1 MQTLRDFW
9 LLARP
14 FWSSTER
21 RPALLLLFGT
31 ILMNLCLVGVN
42 LLYNFWNLH
51 FYNALQALDYDA
63 FLIGGG
69 QFILLQLGLAT
80 FTVAAFHFQQKLTL
94 RWRRW
99 STENTLQLWLQ
110 RHRYLKLQ
118 LTAPETD
125 NPDQRI
131 ADDINLF
138 ISMSL
143 KLSLGLMTALV
154 SLFSFLHILWQA
166 SSLVQISIVGEELV
180 IPGLLVWAAL
190 LYSILGT
197 GGAFWLGRTLPR
209 LNFIQQ
215 RREADFRFSLMRLR
229 ENAEAVAQY
238 RGESEEH
245 ARFSRRLGAT
255 LENFWALVKQQ
266 KIVLG
271 YSTFYMRS
279 AMIIPMFIMAP
290 QFFAGAFP
298 LGRLTQL
305 SAAFGEVHEA
315 MAYLVRVFPEIA
327 EWKSVIDRLMGF
339 QQRLGSVTSDP
350 GVQLQHRPDSFE
362 VQNLSLWLPDG
373 KPLLS
378 GLDLRLQPG
387 ESLLIR
393 APSGYGKSTLI
404 RALTGIWSHASGLA
418 QYDLGNILTL
428 AQKPYLPLGSLR
440 DILWYPASP
449 HPEEDPT
456 LQHVMHQ
463 CGLGHLAER
472 LDAELDWSQ
481 TLSIG
486 EQQRCAFARALLLRP
501 NVLFL
506 DESSS
511 ALDEATEARC
521 YELLKQEL
529 PHTIIIS
536 VGHRASLERFHGQV
550 LDLAPC
556 ARASASMQDNKRSF
570 TPSPIAKEADEQFG
584 IEEAGS
590 PRF

>member
-14 FWSSTER
+14 FWSSAEKH
-21 RPALLLLFGT
+21 PAFLLLFGT

-63 FLIGGG
+63 FLIGGV
-69 QFILLQLGLAT
+69 QFLFLQLGLAT

-99 STENTLQLWLQ
+99 ATENTLQLWLQ

-118 LTAPETD
+118 LGVPETD

-131 ADDINLF
+131 ADDINLL
-138 ISMSL
+138 ISLSL

-166 SSLVQISIVGEELV
+166 SSLVKIPFAGEELV

-215 RREADFRFSLMRLR
+215 RREADFRFAMMRLR

-245 ARFSRRLGAT
+245 ARFSQRLGAA

-315 MAYLVRVFPEIA
+315 MAYLVKVFPEVA
-327 EWKSVIDRLMGF
+327 EWKAVVDRLIGF
-339 QQRLGSVTSDP
+339 QRRLDQVSDGG
-350 GVQLQHRPDSFE
+350 GVCLEHNAEGFE
-362 VQNLSLWLPDG
+362 ATGLSLWLPDG
-373 KPLLS
+373 QTLLT
-378 GLDLRLQPG
+378 DVELRLQPG

-393 APSGYGKSTLI
+393 APSGFGKSTLI
-404 RALTGIWSHASGLA
+404 RALTGIWNHASGVA
-418 QYDLGNILTL
+418 RYDLGSTLTL
-428 AQKPYLPLGSLR
+428 AQKPYLPLGTLR
-440 DILWYPASP
+440 GMLWYPSAT
-449 HPEEDPT
+449 HPQDDPR
-456 LQHVMHQ
+456 LLEAMHQ
-463 CGLGHLAER
+463 CGLDHLSAR
-472 LDAELDWSQ
+472 LDSELDWSQ

-486 EQQRCAFARALLLRP
+486 EQQRCAFVRALLLRP
-501 NVLFL
+501 QVLFL

-511 ALDEATEARC
+511 ALDEESERRC
-521 YELLKQEL
+521 YTQLRHAL
-529 PHTIIIS
+529 PDAIIIS
-536 VGHRASLERFHGQV
+536 VGHRASLEALHTRT
-550 LDLAPC
+550 LDLLPA
-556 ARASASMQDNKRSF
+556 QRSDQELEY
-570 TPSPIAKEADEQFG
+570 A
-584 IEEAGS
+584 
-590 PRF
+590 

>member
-9 LLARP
+9 SLARP
-14 FWSSTER
+14 FWSSSER

-42 LLYNFWNLH
+42 ILYNLWNLH

-63 FLIGGG
+63 FLMGGG
-69 QFILLQLGLAT
+69 YFILLQAGLAT

-110 RHRYLKLQ
+110 RQRYLKLQ
-118 LTAPETD
+118 LTSPETD

-138 ISMSL
+138 IGMSL

-166 SSLVQISIVGEELV
+166 SSLVRIPIAGEELV

-209 LNFIQQ
+209 LNFLQQ

-245 ARFSRRLGAT
+245 ARFSQRLGAA

-266 KIVLG
+266 KVVLG

-279 AMIIPMFIMAP
+279 AMIIPMFVMAP

-315 MAYLVRVFPEIA
+315 MAYLVKVFPEIA
-327 EWKSVIDRLMGF
+327 EWKSIIDRLTGF
-339 QQRLGSVTSDP
+339 QQRLASVGDET
-350 GVQLQHRPDSFE
+350 GVRLEHDADGFE
-362 VQNLSLWLPDG
+362 VQDLSLWLPDG

-378 GLDLRLQPG
+378 GLNLYLQPG
-387 ESLLIR
+387 ESLLIQ

-404 RALTGIWSHASGLA
+404 RALTGIWSHASGKA
-418 QYDLGNILTL
+418 RYDLGNVLTL

-440 DILWYPASP
+440 DMLWYPATP
-449 HPEEDPT
+449 RPEDDPA
-456 LQHVMHQ
+456 LQRIMRQ
-463 CGLGHLAER
+463 FGLGHLIEQ

-486 EQQRCAFARALLLRP
+486 EQQRCAFARALLMRP
-501 NVLFL
+501 KVLLL
-506 DESSS
+506 DETSS
-511 ALDEATEARC
+511 ALDEATERTC
-521 YELLKQEL
+521 YTQLKQSL
-529 PHTIIIS
+529 PHSIIIS
-536 VGHRASLERFHGQV
+536 VGHRASLELLHTRTLNLQHCRLPEPK
-550 LDLAPC
+550 LDY
-556 ARASASMQDNKRSF
+556 S
-570 TPSPIAKEADEQFG
+570 
-584 IEEAGS
+584 
-590 PRF
+590 

>member
-1 MQTLRDFW
+1 MQTFRDFW

-14 FWSSTER
+14 FWSSAEK
-21 RPALLLLFGT
+21 RPAFLLLFGT

-63 FLIGGG
+63 FLIGGV
-69 QFILLQLGLAT
+69 QFLFLQLGLAT

-99 STENTLQLWLQ
+99 ATENTLQLWLQ

-118 LTAPETD
+118 LGVPETD

-131 ADDINLF
+131 ADDINLL
-138 ISMSL
+138 ISLSL

-166 SSLVQISIVGEELV
+166 SSLVTIPFAGEELV

-190 LYSILGT
+190 LYSVLGT

-215 RREADFRFSLMRLR
+215 RREADFRF
-229 ENAEAVAQY
+229 A
-238 RGESEEH
+238 GESEEH
-245 ARFSRRLGAT
+245 ARFSQRLGAA

-315 MAYLVRVFPEIA
+315 MAYLVKVFPEVA
-327 EWKSVIDRLMGF
+327 EWKAVVDRLIGF
-339 QQRLGSVTSDP
+339 QRRLDQVSDGG
-350 GVQLQHRPDSFE
+350 GVCLEHSAEGFE
-362 VQNLSLWLPDG
+362 AAGLSLWLPDG
-373 KPLLS
+373 QTLLT
-378 GLDLRLQPG
+378 DVELRLQPG

-393 APSGYGKSTLI
+393 APSGFGTSTLI
-404 RALTGIWSHASGLA
+404 RALTGIWNHASGVA
-418 QYDLGNILTL
+418 RYDLGNTL
-428 AQKPYLPLGSLR
+428 PWR
-440 DILWYPASP
+440 RN
-449 HPEEDPT
+449 PT
-456 LQHVMHQ
+456 
-463 CGLGHLAER
+463 CR
-472 LDAELDWSQ
+472 S
-481 TLSIG
+481 
-486 EQQRCAFARALLLRP
+486 
-501 NVLFL
+501 
-506 DESSS
+506 
-511 ALDEATEARC
+511 
-521 YELLKQEL
+521 
-529 PHTIIIS
+529 
-536 VGHRASLERFHGQV
+536 
-550 LDLAPC
+550 APC
-556 ARASASMQDNKRSF
+556 ATCSGIPQRRIRRTIPVCWRRCTSAAS
-570 TPSPIAKEADEQFG
+570 TT
-584 IEEAGS
+584 
-590 PRF
+590 

>member
-9 LLARP
+9 SLARP
-14 FWSSTER
+14 FWASSER

-42 LLYNFWNLH
+42 ILYNLWNLH

-63 FLIGGG
+63 FLTGGG
-69 QFILLQLGLAT
+69 YFILLQMGLAS

-110 RHRYLKLQ
+110 RQRYLKLQ
-118 LTAPETD
+118 LNSPETD

-138 ISMSL
+138 IGMSL

-166 SSLVQISIVGEELV
+166 SSLVRIPIAGEELV

-245 ARFSRRLGAT
+245 ARFSQRLGAA
-255 LENFWALVKQQ
+255 LDNFWTLVRQQ

-279 AMIIPMFIMAP
+279 AMIIPMFVMAP

-327 EWKSVIDRLMGF
+327 EWKSVVDRLMGF
-339 QQRLGSVTSDP
+339 QRRLDSVGGETGVRLEHAP
-350 GVQLQHRPDSFE
+350 GGFE
-362 VQNLSLWLPDG
+362 VQDLSLWLPDG
-373 KPLLS
+373 KPLLG
-378 GLDLRLQPG
+378 GLDLRLRPG

-418 QYDLGNILTL
+418 RYDRNSFLTL

-440 DILWYPASP
+440 GMLWYPAP
-449 HPEEDPT
+449 PRPEDDAT
-456 LQHVMHQ
+456 LLQAMQQ
-463 CGLGHLAER
+463 CGLDHLSER
-472 LDAELDWSQ
+472 LDSELDWSQ

-486 EQQRCAFARALLLRP
+486 EQQRCAFVRALLLRP
-501 NVLFL
+501 RVLFL
-506 DESSS
+506 DETSS
-511 ALDEATEARC
+511 ALDEVAERNC
-521 YELLKQEL
+521 YEQLKHSL
-529 PHTIIIS
+529 PESIVIS
-536 VGHRASLERFHGQV
+536 VGHRASLESLHTRLLNLQHCQSTEPEPE
-550 LDLAPC
+550 LDYSCPL
-556 ARASASMQDNKRSF
+556 R
-570 TPSPIAKEADEQFG
+570 
-584 IEEAGS
+584 
-590 PRF
+590 

>member
-14 FWSSTER
+14 FWSSAER
-21 RPALLLLFGT
+21 RPAFLLLFGT

-63 FLIGGG
+63 FLIGGV
-69 QFILLQLGLAT
+69 QFLFLQLGLAT

-99 STENTLQLWLQ
+99 ATENTLQLWLQ

-118 LTAPETD
+118 LTVPETD

-131 ADDINLF
+131 ADDINLL
-138 ISMSL
+138 ITLSL
-143 KLSLGLMTALV
+143 KLSLGLLTALL

-166 SSLVQISIVGEELV
+166 SSLVRIPFAGEELV

-197 GGAFWLGRTLPR
+197 GGAFWLGRALPR

-215 RREADFRFSLMRLR
+215 RREADFRFAMMRLR

-245 ARFSRRLGAT
+245 ARFSQRLGAA
-255 LENFWALVKQQ
+255 LENFWSLVKQQ

-315 MAYLVRVFPEIA
+315 MAYLVKVFPEVA
-327 EWKSVIDRLMGF
+327 EWKAVVDRLIGF
-339 QQRLGSVTSDP
+339 QRRLGSVGDENGVCLEHNSD
-350 GVQLQHRPDSFE
+350 GFE
-362 VQNLSLWLPDG
+362 VKDLSLWLPEGRMLLDG
-373 KPLLS
+373 F
-378 GLDLRLQPG
+378 DLHLQPG

-393 APSGYGKSTLI
+393 APSGFGKSTMI
-404 RALTGIWSHASGLA
+404 RALTGVWSHAAGVA
-418 QYDLGNILTL
+418 RYDLGNTLTL
-428 AQKPYLPLGSLR
+428 AQKPYLPLGTLR
-440 DILWYPASP
+440 DMLWYPSAP
-449 HPEEDPT
+449 HPEADPR
-456 LQHVMHQ
+456 LLEAMQQ
-463 CGLGHLAER
+463 CGLGHLSER
-472 LDAELDWSQ
+472 LDSELDWSQ

-486 EQQRCAFARALLLRP
+486 EQQRCAFVRALLLQPRI
-501 NVLFL
+501 LFL

-511 ALDEATEARC
+511 ALDEASEMSC
-521 YELLKQEL
+521 YRQLRRAL
-529 PHTIIIS
+529 PDAIIIS
-536 VGHRASLERFHGQV
+536 VGHRASLEALHTRTLV
-550 LDLAPC
+550 LLPA
-556 ARASASMQDNKRSF
+556 QRS
-570 TPSPIAKEADEQFG
+570 EQAL
-584 IEEAGS
+584 EHA
-590 PRF
+590 

>member
-14 FWSSTER
+14 FWSSAER
-21 RPALLLLFGT
+21 RPAFLLLFGT

-63 FLIGGG
+63 FLIGGV
-69 QFILLQLGLAT
+69 QFLFLQLGLAT

-99 STENTLQLWLQ
+99 ATENTLQLWLQ

-118 LTAPETD
+118 LTVPETD

-131 ADDINLF
+131 ADDINLL
-138 ISMSL
+138 ITLSL
-143 KLSLGLMTALV
+143 KLSLGLMTALL

-166 SSLVQISIVGEELV
+166 SSMVKIPFAGEELV

-197 GGAFWLGRTLPR
+197 GGAFWLGRALPR

-215 RREADFRFSLMRLR
+215 RREADFRFAMMRLR

-245 ARFSRRLGAT
+245 ARFSQRLGAA
-255 LENFWALVKQQ
+255 LENFWSLVKQQ

-315 MAYLVRVFPEIA
+315 MAYLVKVFPELA
-327 EWKSVIDRLMGF
+327 EWKAVVDRLIGF
-339 QQRLGSVTSDP
+339 QRRLGSVGNEN
-350 GVQLQHRPDSFE
+350 GVRLEHQTEGFD
-362 VQNLSLWLPDG
+362 VQDLALWLPNG
-373 KPLLS
+373 RRLLE
-378 GLDLRLQPG
+378 GFDLRLQPG
-387 ESLLIR
+387 ERLLIR
-393 APSGYGKSTLI
+393 APSGFGKSTMI
-404 RALTGIWSHASGLA
+404 RALTGVWSHASGSA
-418 QYDLGNILTL
+418 RYDLGNTLTL
-428 AQKPYLPLGSLR
+428 AQKPYLPLGTLR
-440 DILWYPASP
+440 DMLWYPSAP
-449 HPEEDPT
+449 HPEEDPR
-456 LQHVMHQ
+456 LLKAMHQ
-463 CGLGHLAER
+463 CGLGHLSEK

-481 TLSIG
+481 TLSLG
-486 EQQRCAFARALLLRP
+486 EQQRCAFVRALLLRP
-501 NVLFL
+501 QVLFL

-511 ALDEATEARC
+511 ALDEESERNC
-521 YELLKQEL
+521 YMQLRHAL
-529 PHTIIIS
+529 PNTIVIS
-536 VGHRASLERFHGQV
+536 VGHRASLEALHGKT
-550 LDLAPC
+550 LDLLHRQQA
-556 ARASASMQDNKRSF
+556 
-570 TPSPIAKEADEQFG
+570 E
-584 IEEAGS
+584 
-590 PRF
+590 PRLEYS

>member
-9 LLARP
+9 LLAWP
-14 FWSSTER
+14 FWSSAER
-21 RPALLLLFGT
+21 RPAFLLLFGT

-63 FLIGGG
+63 FLIGGV
-69 QFILLQLGLAT
+69 QFLFLQLGLAT

-99 STENTLQLWLQ
+99 ATENTLQLWLQ

-118 LTAPETD
+118 LTVPETD

-131 ADDINLF
+131 ADDINLL
-138 ISMSL
+138 ITLSL
-143 KLSLGLMTALV
+143 KLSLGLLTALL

-166 SSLVQISIVGEELV
+166 SSLVRIPFAGEELV

-197 GGAFWLGRTLPR
+197 GGAFWLGRALPR

-215 RREADFRFSLMRLR
+215 RREADFRFAMMRLR

-245 ARFSRRLGAT
+245 ARFSQRLGAA
-255 LENFWALVKQQ
+255 LENFWSLVKQQ

-315 MAYLVRVFPEIA
+315 MAYLVKVFPEVA
-327 EWKSVIDRLMGF
+327 EWKAVVDRLIGF
-339 QQRLGSVTSDP
+339 QRRLGSVGDENGVCLEHNSD
-350 GVQLQHRPDSFE
+350 GFE
-362 VQNLSLWLPDG
+362 VKDLSLWLPEGRMLLDG
-373 KPLLS
+373 F
-378 GLDLRLQPG
+378 DLHLQPG

-393 APSGYGKSTLI
+393 APSGFGKSTMI
-404 RALTGIWSHASGLA
+404 RALTGVWSHAAGVA
-418 QYDLGNILTL
+418 RYDLGNTLTL
-428 AQKPYLPLGSLR
+428 AQKPYLPLGTLR
-440 DILWYPASP
+440 DMLWYPSAP
-449 HPEEDPT
+449 HPEADPR
-456 LQHVMHQ
+456 LLEAMQQ
-463 CGLGHLAER
+463 CGLGHLSER
-472 LDAELDWSQ
+472 LDSELDWSQ

-486 EQQRCAFARALLLRP
+486 EQQRCAFVRALLLQPRI
-501 NVLFL
+501 LFL

-511 ALDEATEARC
+511 ALDEASEMSC
-521 YELLKQEL
+521 YRQLRRAL
-529 PHTIIIS
+529 PDAIVIS
-536 VGHRASLERFHGQV
+536 VGHRASLEALHTRTLV
-550 LDLAPC
+550 LLPAQC
-556 ARASASMQDNKRSF
+556 S
-570 TPSPIAKEADEQFG
+570 EQAL
-584 IEEAGS
+584 EYA
-590 PRF
+590 

>member
-14 FWSSTER
+14 FWSSAER
-21 RPALLLLFGT
+21 RPAFLLLFGT

-63 FLIGGG
+63 FLIGGV
-69 QFILLQLGLAT
+69 QFLFLQMGLAT

-99 STENTLQLWLQ
+99 ATENTLQLWLQ
-110 RHRYLKLQ
+110 RQRYLKLQ

-138 ISMSL
+138 ITMSL
-143 KLSLGLMTALV
+143 KLSLGLMTALL

-166 SSLVQISIVGEELV
+166 SSLVKIPVAGEELV

-215 RREADFRFSLMRLR
+215 RREADFRFAMMRLR

-245 ARFSRRLGAT
+245 ARFSQRLGAA
-255 LENFWALVKQQ
+255 LENFWSLVKQQ

-315 MAYLVRVFPEIA
+315 MAYLVKVFPEVA
-327 EWKSVIDRLMGF
+327 EWKSVVDRLTGF
-339 QQRLGSVTSDP
+339 QQRLGSVGSEN
-350 GVQLQHRPDSFE
+350 GVRLEHQTEGFD
-362 VQNLSLWLPDG
+362 VQDLSLWLPNG
-373 KPLLS
+373 RRLLE
-378 GLDLRLQPG
+378 GFDLHLQPG
-387 ESLLIR
+387 ERLLIR
-393 APSGYGKSTLI
+393 APSGFGKSTLI
-404 RALTGIWSHASGLA
+404 RALIGIWNHASGA
-418 QYDLGNILTL
+418 ARYDLGSTLTL
-428 AQKPYLPLGSLR
+428 AQKTYLPLGTLR
-440 DILWYPASP
+440 DMLWYPSAP
-449 HPEEDPT
+449 HPEEDPR
-456 LQHVMHQ
+456 LLAAMHQ
-463 CGLGHLAER
+463 CGIGHLSEQ
-472 LDAELDWSQ
+472 LDAEHDWSQ

-486 EQQRCAFARALLLRP
+486 EQQRCAFVRALLLQP
-501 NVLFL
+501 KVLFL

-511 ALDEATEARC
+511 ALDEDSERHC
-521 YELLKQEL
+521 YTQLHHTL
-529 PHTIIIS
+529 PDAIVIS
-536 VGHRASLERFHGQV
+536 VGHRASLDSLHTKT
-550 LDLAPC
+550 LDLL
-556 ARASASMQDNKRSF
+556 RNRQRVSEVKYS
-570 TPSPIAKEADEQFG
+570 
-584 IEEAGS
+584 
-590 PRF
+590 

>member
-9 LLARP
+9 SLARP
-14 FWSSTER
+14 FWSSAER

-42 LLYNFWNLH
+42 ILYNLWNLH

-63 FLIGGG
+63 FLMGGG
-69 QFILLQLGLAT
+69 YFILLQAGLAS

-110 RHRYLKLQ
+110 RQRYLKLQ

-166 SSLVQISIVGEELV
+166 SSLVRVPFAGEELV

-209 LNFIQQ
+209 LNFLQQ

-245 ARFSRRLGAT
+245 ARFSQRLGAT

-266 KIVLG
+266 KVVLG

-279 AMIIPMFIMAP
+279 AMIIPMFVMAP

-315 MAYLVRVFPEIA
+315 MAYLVKVFPEIA
-327 EWKSVIDRLMGF
+327 EWKSIVDRLTGF
-339 QQRLGSVTSDP
+339 QQRLASVGDEA
-350 GVQLQHRPDSFE
+350 GVRLEHQADGFE
-362 VQNLSLWLPDG
+362 VQDLALWLPNG
-373 KPLLS
+373 KPLFA
-378 GLDLRLQPG
+378 GLDLNLRSG
-387 ESLLIR
+387 DSLLIR
-393 APSGYGKSTLI
+393 APSGFGKSTLI
-404 RALTGIWSHASGLA
+404 RALTGIWSHACGLA
-418 QYDLGNILTL
+418 RYDLGNVLTL

-440 DILWYPASP
+440 GMLWYPAP
-449 HPEEDPT
+449 ARPEDDARL
-456 LQHVMHQ
+456 LQVMRQ
-463 CGLGHLAER
+463 CGLDHLSEQ
-472 LDAELDWSQ
+472 LNAELDWAQ

-506 DESSS
+506 DETSS
-511 ALDEATEARC
+511 ALDEATERNC
-521 YELLKQEL
+521 YAQLKQSL
-529 PHTIIIS
+529 PNSIIIS
-536 VGHRASLERFHGQV
+536 VGHRASLEQLHSRTLNLQHCQ
-550 LDLAPC
+550 LA
-556 ARASASMQDNKRSF
+556 
-570 TPSPIAKEADEQFG
+570 E
-584 IEEAGS
+584 
-590 PRF
+590 PRLEYS

>member
-9 LLARP
+9 SLARP
-14 FWSSTER
+14 FWCSAER

-31 ILMNLCLVGVN
+31 VLMNLCLVGVN
-42 LLYNFWNLH
+42 ILYNLWNLH

-63 FLIGGG
+63 FLMGGG
-69 QFILLQLGLAT
+69 YFILLQAGLAS

-99 STENTLQLWLQ
+99 ATENTLQLWLQ
-110 RHRYLKLQ
+110 RQRYLKLQ
-118 LTAPETD
+118 LTSPETD

-138 ISMSL
+138 IGMSL

-166 SSLVQISIVGEELV
+166 SSLVRVPFAGEELV

-209 LNFIQQ
+209 LNFLQQ

-245 ARFSRRLGAT
+245 ARFNQRLGAT

-279 AMIIPMFIMAP
+279 AMIIPMFVMAP

-327 EWKSVIDRLMGF
+327 EWKSVVDRLMGF
-339 QQRLGSVTSDP
+339 QQRLASVGDEA
-350 GVQLQHRPDSFE
+350 GVRLEHDADGFE
-362 VQNLSLWLPDG
+362 VQDLSLWLPDG
-373 KPLLS
+373 KALLA

-387 ESLLIR
+387 DSLLIR
-393 APSGYGKSTLI
+393 APSGFGKSTLI
-404 RALTGIWSHASGLA
+404 RALTGIWSHACGLA
-418 QYDLGNILTL
+418 RYDLGNVLTL
-428 AQKPYLPLGSLR
+428 AQKPYMPLGSLR
-440 DILWYPASP
+440 GMLWYPAP
-449 HPEEDPT
+449 ARADDDARL
-456 LQHVMHQ
+456 LQVMRQ
-463 CGLGHLAER
+463 CGLDHLSEQ
-472 LDAELDWSQ
+472 LNAELDWAQ

-501 NVLFL
+501 AVLFL
-506 DESSS
+506 DETSS
-511 ALDEATEARC
+511 ALDEATERNC
-521 YELLKQEL
+521 YAQLKQAL
-529 PHTIIIS
+529 PNTIVIS
-536 VGHRASLERFHGQV
+536 VGHRASLEHLHSRTLSLQQCQSPV
-550 LDLAPC
+550 LELEVDY
-556 ARASASMQDNKRSF
+556 
-570 TPSPIAKEADEQFG
+570 
-584 IEEAGS
+584 
-590 PRF
+590 

>member
-14 FWSSTER
+14 FWSSAER
-21 RPALLLLFGT
+21 RPAFLLLFGT

-63 FLIGGG
+63 FLIGGV
-69 QFILLQLGLAT
+69 QFLFLQLGLAT

-99 STENTLQLWLQ
+99 ATENTLQLWLQ

-118 LTAPETD
+118 LTVPETD

-131 ADDINLF
+131 ADDINLL
-138 ISMSL
+138 ITLSL
-143 KLSLGLMTALV
+143 KLSLGLLTALL

-166 SSLVQISIVGEELV
+166 SSLVRIPFAGEELV

-197 GGAFWLGRTLPR
+197 GGAFWLGRALPR

-215 RREADFRFSLMRLR
+215 RREADFRFAMMRLR

-245 ARFSRRLGAT
+245 ARFSQRLGAA
-255 LENFWALVKQQ
+255 LENFWSLVKQQ

-315 MAYLVRVFPEIA
+315 MAYLVKVFPEVA
-327 EWKSVIDRLMGF
+327 EWKAVVDRLIGF
-339 QQRLGSVTSDP
+339 QRRLGSVGDENGVCLEHNSD
-350 GVQLQHRPDSFE
+350 GFE
-362 VQNLSLWLPDG
+362 VKDLSLWLPEGRMLLDG
-373 KPLLS
+373 F
-378 GLDLRLQPG
+378 DLHLQPG

-393 APSGYGKSTLI
+393 APSGFGKSTMI
-404 RALTGIWSHASGLA
+404 RALTGVWSHAAGVA
-418 QYDLGNILTL
+418 RYDLGNTLTL
-428 AQKPYLPLGSLR
+428 AQKPYLPLGTLR
-440 DILWYPASP
+440 DMLWYPSAP
-449 HPEEDPT
+449 HPEADPR
-456 LQHVMHQ
+456 LLEAMQQ
-463 CGLGHLAER
+463 CGLGHLSER
-472 LDAELDWSQ
+472 LDSELDWSQ

-486 EQQRCAFARALLLRP
+486 EQQRCAFVRALLLQPRI
-501 NVLFL
+501 LFL

-511 ALDEATEARC
+511 ALDEASEMSC
-521 YELLKQEL
+521 YRQLRRAL
-529 PHTIIIS
+529 PDAIVIS
-536 VGHRASLERFHGQV
+536 VGHRASLEALHTRTLV
-550 LDLAPC
+550 LLPA
-556 ARASASMQDNKRSF
+556 QRS
-570 TPSPIAKEADEQFG
+570 EQAL
-584 IEEAGS
+584 EHA
-590 PRF
+590 

>member
-14 FWSSTER
+14 FWSSAEK
-21 RPALLLLFGT
+21 RPAFLLLFGT

-63 FLIGGG
+63 FLIGGV
-69 QFILLQLGLAT
+69 QFLFLQLGLAT

-99 STENTLQLWLQ
+99 ATENTLQLWLQ

-118 LTAPETD
+118 LTVPETD

-131 ADDINLF
+131 ADDINLL
-138 ISMSL
+138 ITLSL
-143 KLSLGLMTALV
+143 KLSLGLLTALL

-166 SSLVQISIVGEELV
+166 SSLVRIPFAGEELV

-197 GGAFWLGRTLPR
+197 GGAFWLGRALPR

-215 RREADFRFSLMRLR
+215 RREADFRFAMMRLR

-245 ARFSRRLGAT
+245 ARFSQRLGAA
-255 LENFWALVKQQ
+255 LENFWSLVKQQ

-315 MAYLVRVFPEIA
+315 MAYLVKVFPEVA
-327 EWKSVIDRLMGF
+327 EWKAVVDRLIGF
-339 QQRLGSVTSDP
+339 QRRLESVGDENGVCLEHSSD
-350 GVQLQHRPDSFE
+350 GFE
-362 VQNLSLWLPDG
+362 VKDLTLWLPEGRMLLDG
-373 KPLLS
+373 F
-378 GLDLRLQPG
+378 DLHLQTG

-393 APSGYGKSTLI
+393 APSGFGKSTMI
-404 RALTGIWSHASGLA
+404 RALTGVWSHAAGVA
-418 QYDLGNILTL
+418 RYDLGNTLTL
-428 AQKPYLPLGSLR
+428 AQKPYLPLGTLR
-440 DILWYPASP
+440 DMLWYPSAP
-449 HPEEDPT
+449 HPEADPR
-456 LQHVMHQ
+456 LLEAMQQ
-463 CGLGHLAER
+463 CGLGHLSER
-472 LDAELDWSQ
+472 LDSELDWSQ

-486 EQQRCAFARALLLRP
+486 EQQRCAFVRALLLQPR
-501 NVLFL
+501 VLFL

-511 ALDEATEARC
+511 ALDEASEMSC
-521 YELLKQEL
+521 YRQLRRAL
-529 PHTIIIS
+529 PDAIVIS
-536 VGHRASLERFHGQV
+536 VGHRASLEALHDKT
-550 LDLAPC
+550 LDLYCREANDDEANQHAAQHKPD
-556 ARASASMQDNKRSF
+556 S
-570 TPSPIAKEADEQFG
+570 PSPSLK
-584 IEEAGS
+584 
-590 PRF
+590 PRISVP

>member
-1 MQTLRDFW
+1 MQTFRDFW
-9 LLARP
+9 SLARP
-14 FWSSTER
+14 FWSSSER
-21 RPALLLLFGT
+21 RPALLLLSGT

-63 FLIGGG
+63 FLVGGV
-69 QFILLQLGLAT
+69 QFLFLQMGLAT

-99 STENTLQLWLQ
+99 ATENTLQLWLQ

-138 ISMSL
+138 ITTSL
-143 KLSLGLMTALV
+143 KLSLGLMTALI

-166 SSLVQISIVGEELV
+166 SSLVRIPFAGEELV

-215 RREADFRFSLMRLR
+215 RREADFRFAMMRLR

-238 RGESEEH
+238 RGENEEH
-245 ARFSRRLGAT
+245 VRFSRRLGAA
-255 LENFWALVKQQ
+255 LDNFWSLVKQQ
-266 KIVLG
+266 KVVLG

-315 MAYLVRVFPEIA
+315 MAYLVKVFPEVA
-327 EWKSVIDRLMGF
+327 EWKSIVDRLIGF
-339 QQRLGSVTSDP
+339 QQRLQSVGGES
-350 GVQLQHRPDSFE
+350 GVHLEHTTDGLE
-362 VQNLSLWLPDG
+362 VKDLSLWLPDG
-373 KPLLS
+373 TPLLKNF
-378 GLDLRLQPG
+378 DLRLQPG
-387 ESLLIR
+387 DSVLIR
-393 APSGYGKSTLI
+393 APSGFGKSTLI
-404 RALTGIWSHASGLA
+404 RALTGIWSHASGVA
-418 QYDLGNILTL
+418 RYDLGSTLTL

-440 DILWYPASP
+440 DMLWYPSAP
-449 HPEEDPT
+449 HPEEDPH
-456 LQHVMHQ
+456 LLEVMQQ
-463 CGLGHLAER
+463 CGLSHLSNQ
-472 LDAELDWSQ
+472 LDSELDWSQ

-501 NVLFL
+501 HVLFL

-511 ALDEATEARC
+511 ALDEESERRC
-521 YELLKQEL
+521 YTQLKRDL
-529 PHTIIIS
+529 PESIIIS
-536 VGHRASLERFHGQV
+536 VGHRVSLDNMHGRT
-550 LDLAPC
+550 LDLQHRQQPESRLAY
-556 ARASASMQDNKRSF
+556 S
-570 TPSPIAKEADEQFG
+570 
-584 IEEAGS
+584 
-590 PRF
+590 

>member
-9 LLARP
+9 SLARP
-14 FWSSTER
+14 FWSSSER
-21 RPALLLLFGT
+21 RPALLLLLGT

-42 LLYNFWNLH
+42 ILYNLWNLH

-63 FLIGGG
+63 FLMGGG
-69 QFILLQLGLAT
+69 YFILLQAGLAT

-110 RHRYLKLQ
+110 RQRYLKLQ
-118 LTAPETD
+118 LTSPETD

-138 ISMSL
+138 IGMSL

-166 SSLVQISIVGEELV
+166 SSLVRIPIAGEELV

-209 LNFIQQ
+209 LNFLQQ

-245 ARFSRRLGAT
+245 ARFSQRLGAA
-255 LENFWALVKQQ
+255 LDNFWALVKQQ
-266 KIVLG
+266 KVVLG

-279 AMIIPMFIMAP
+279 AMIIPMFVMAP

-315 MAYLVRVFPEIA
+315 MAYLVKVFPEIA
-327 EWKSVIDRLMGF
+327 EWKSIIDRLTGF
-339 QQRLGSVTSDP
+339 QKRLASVGDET
-350 GVQLQHRPDSFE
+350 GVRLEHNADGFE
-362 VQNLSLWLPDG
+362 VQDLSLWLPDG
-373 KPLLS
+373 KPLL
-378 GLDLRLQPG
+378 GDLNLYLQAG
-387 ESLLIR
+387 ESLLIQ

-404 RALTGIWSHASGLA
+404 RALTGIWSHASGKA
-418 QYDLGNILTL
+418 RYDLGNVLTL

-440 DILWYPASP
+440 DMLWYPAAP
-449 HPEEDPT
+449 RPEDDPA
-456 LQHVMHQ
+456 LQRIMRQ
-463 CGLGHLAER
+463 FGLGHLIEQ

-486 EQQRCAFARALLLRP
+486 EQQRCAFARALLMRP
-501 NVLFL
+501 KVLLL
-506 DESSS
+506 DETSS
-511 ALDEATEARC
+511 ALDEATERNC
-521 YELLKQEL
+521 YTQLKHSL
-529 PHTIIIS
+529 PNSIIIS
-536 VGHRASLERFHGQV
+536 VGHRASLEHLHTRTLNLQHCRLAEPK
-550 LDLAPC
+550 LDY
-556 ARASASMQDNKRSF
+556 S
-570 TPSPIAKEADEQFG
+570 
-584 IEEAGS
+584 
-590 PRF
+590 

>member
-14 FWSSTER
+14 FWSSAER
-21 RPALLLLFGT
+21 RPAFLLLFGT

-63 FLIGGG
+63 FLIGGV
-69 QFILLQLGLAT
+69 QFLFLQMGLAT

-99 STENTLQLWLQ
+99 ATENTLQLWLQ
-110 RHRYLKLQ
+110 RQRYLKLQ

-138 ISMSL
+138 ITMSL
-143 KLSLGLMTALV
+143 KLSLGLMTALL

-166 SSLVQISIVGEELV
+166 SSLVKIPVAGEELV

-190 LYSILGT
+190 FYSILGT

-215 RREADFRFSLMRLR
+215 RREADFRFAMMRLR

-245 ARFSRRLGAT
+245 ARFSQRLGAA
-255 LENFWALVKQQ
+255 LENFWSLVKQQ

-315 MAYLVRVFPEIA
+315 MAYLVKVFPEVA
-327 EWKSVIDRLMGF
+327 EWKSVVDRLTGF
-339 QQRLGSVTSDP
+339 QQRLGSVGSEEN
-350 GVQLQHRPDSFE
+350 GVRLEHQTEGFD
-362 VQNLSLWLPDG
+362 VQDLSLWLPNG
-373 KPLLS
+373 RRLLE
-378 GLDLRLQPG
+378 GFDLHLQPG
-387 ESLLIR
+387 ERLLIR
-393 APSGYGKSTLI
+393 APSGFGKSTLI
-404 RALTGIWSHASGLA
+404 RALTGIWNHASGA
-418 QYDLGNILTL
+418 ARYDLGSTLTL
-428 AQKPYLPLGSLR
+428 AQKPYLPLGTLR
-440 DILWYPASP
+440 DMLWYPSAP
-449 HPEEDPT
+449 HPEEDPR
-456 LQHVMHQ
+456 LLAAMHQ
-463 CGLGHLAER
+463 CGIGHLSEQ

-486 EQQRCAFARALLLRP
+486 EQQRCAFVRALLLQP
-501 NVLFL
+501 KVLFL

-511 ALDEATEARC
+511 ALDEASERSC
-521 YELLKQEL
+521 YQQLRHAL
-529 PHTIIIS
+529 PNAIVIS
-536 VGHRASLERFHGQV
+536 VGHRASLEALHTRTV
-550 LDLAPC
+550 DLLPAQC
-556 ARASASMQDNKRSF
+556 SQQALEYA
-570 TPSPIAKEADEQFG
+570 
-584 IEEAGS
+584 
-590 PRF
+590 

>member
-14 FWSSTER
+14 FWSSAEK

-42 LLYNFWNLH
+42 LLYNFWNLY

-63 FLIGGG
+63 FLIGGI
-69 QFILLQLGLAT
+69 QFLFLQMGLAV

-99 STENTLQLWLQ
+99 ATENTLQLWLQ
-110 RHRYLKLQ
+110 RQRYLKLQ

-138 ISMSL
+138 ITMSL
-143 KLSLGLMTALV
+143 KLSLGLMTALL

-166 SSLVQISIVGEELV
+166 SSLVRIPIAGEELV

-197 GGAFWLGRTLPR
+197 GGAFWLGRALPR

-215 RREADFRFSLMRLR
+215 RREADFRFAMMRLR

-245 ARFSRRLGAT
+245 ARFSQRLGAA
-255 LENFWALVKQQ
+255 LENFWSLVKQQ

-315 MAYLVRVFPEIA
+315 MAYLVKVFPELA
-327 EWKSVIDRLMGF
+327 EWKSVVDRLIGF
-339 QQRLGSVTSDP
+339 QQRLDGIGNENGLDLEYQAE
-350 GVQLQHRPDSFE
+350 GFDVQD
-362 VQNLSLWLPDG
+362 LSLWLPNG
-373 KPLLS
+373 RRLLK
-378 GLDLRLQPG
+378 GFDLHLQPG
-387 ESLLIR
+387 ERLLIQ
-393 APSGYGKSTLI
+393 APSGFGKSTLI
-404 RALTGIWSHASGLA
+404 RALTGIWNHASGVVR
-418 QYDLGNILTL
+418 YDLGSTLTL
-428 AQKPYLPLGSLR
+428 AQKPYLPLGTLR
-440 DILWYPASP
+440 DMLWYPSAP
-449 HPEEDPT
+449 HPEEDPR
-456 LQHVMHQ
+456 LLAAMHQ
-463 CGLGHLAER
+463 CGIGHLSER

-486 EQQRCAFARALLLRP
+486 EQQRCAFVRALLLQP
-501 NVLFL
+501 KVLFL

-511 ALDEATEARC
+511 ALDEASERNC
-521 YELLKQEL
+521 YQQLRHAL
-529 PHTIIIS
+529 PDAIVIS
-536 VGHRASLERFHGQV
+536 VGHRASLAALHGKT
-550 LDLAPC
+550 LDLDHDAKSGDGARQHIANSPTPC
-556 ARASASMQDNKRSF
+556 RQAHSSTS
-570 TPSPIAKEADEQFG
+570 
-584 IEEAGS
+584 
-590 PRF
+590 

>member
-1 MQTLRDFW
+1 MQTFRDFW
-9 LLARP
+9 SLARP
-14 FWSSTER
+14 FWSSSER
-21 RPALLLLFGT
+21 RPALLLLSGT

-63 FLIGGG
+63 FLVGGV
-69 QFILLQLGLAT
+69 QFLFLQMGLAT

-99 STENTLQLWLQ
+99 ATENTLQLWLQ

-138 ISMSL
+138 ITMSL
-143 KLSLGLMTALV
+143 KLSLGLMTALI

-166 SSLVQISIVGEELV
+166 SSLVRIPFAGEELV

-215 RREADFRFSLMRLR
+215 RREADFRFAMMRLR

-238 RGESEEH
+238 RGENEEH
-245 ARFSRRLGAT
+245 VRFSRRLGAA
-255 LENFWALVKQQ
+255 LDNFWSLVKQQ
-266 KIVLG
+266 KVVLG

-315 MAYLVRVFPEIA
+315 MAYLVKVFPEVA
-327 EWKSVIDRLMGF
+327 EWKSIVDRLIGF
-339 QQRLGSVTSDP
+339 QQRLQSVGGES
-350 GVQLQHRPDSFE
+350 GVHLEHTTDGLE
-362 VQNLSLWLPDG
+362 VKDLSLWLPDG
-373 KPLLS
+373 TPLLKNF
-378 GLDLRLQPG
+378 DLRLQPG
-387 ESLLIR
+387 DSVLIR
-393 APSGYGKSTLI
+393 APSGFGKSTLI
-404 RALTGIWSHASGLA
+404 RALTGIWSHASGVA
-418 QYDLGNILTL
+418 RYDLGSTLTL

-440 DILWYPASP
+440 DMLWYPSAP
-449 HPEEDPT
+449 HPEEDPH
-456 LQHVMHQ
+456 LLEVMQQ
-463 CGLGHLAER
+463 CGLSHLSNQ
-472 LDAELDWSQ
+472 LDSELDWSQ

-501 NVLFL
+501 HVLFL

-511 ALDEATEARC
+511 ALDEESERRC
-521 YELLKQEL
+521 YTQLKRDL
-529 PHTIIIS
+529 PESIIIS
-536 VGHRASLERFHGQV
+536 VGHRVSLDNMHGRT
-550 LDLAPC
+550 LDLQHRQQPESRLAY
-556 ARASASMQDNKRSF
+556 S
-570 TPSPIAKEADEQFG
+570 
-584 IEEAGS
+584 
-590 PRF
+590 

>member
-14 FWSSTER
+14 FWSSAER
-21 RPALLLLFGT
+21 RPAFLLLFGT

-63 FLIGGG
+63 FLIGGV
-69 QFILLQLGLAT
+69 QFLFLQLGLAT

-99 STENTLQLWLQ
+99 ATENTLQLWLQ

-118 LTAPETD
+118 LTVPETD

-131 ADDINLF
+131 ADDINLL
-138 ISMSL
+138 ITLSL
-143 KLSLGLMTALV
+143 KLSLGLLTALL

-166 SSLVQISIVGEELV
+166 SSLVRIPFAGEELV

-197 GGAFWLGRTLPR
+197 GGAFWLGRALPR

-215 RREADFRFSLMRLR
+215 RREADFRFAMMRLR

-245 ARFSRRLGAT
+245 ARFSQRLGAA
-255 LENFWALVKQQ
+255 LENFWSLVKQQ

-315 MAYLVRVFPEIA
+315 MAYLVKVFPEVA
-327 EWKSVIDRLMGF
+327 EWKAVVDRLIGF
-339 QQRLGSVTSDP
+339 QRRLGSVGDENGVCLEHNSD
-350 GVQLQHRPDSFE
+350 GFE
-362 VQNLSLWLPDG
+362 VKDLSLWLPEGRMLLDG
-373 KPLLS
+373 F
-378 GLDLRLQPG
+378 GLHLQPG

-393 APSGYGKSTLI
+393 APSGFGKSTMI
-404 RALTGIWSHASGLA
+404 RALTGVWSHAAGVA
-418 QYDLGNILTL
+418 RYDLGNTLTL
-428 AQKPYLPLGSLR
+428 AQKPYLPLGTLR
-440 DILWYPASP
+440 DMLWYPSAP
-449 HPEEDPT
+449 HPEADPQ
-456 LQHVMHQ
+456 LLEAMQQ
-463 CGLGHLAER
+463 CGLGHLSER
-472 LDAELDWSQ
+472 LDSELDWSQ

-486 EQQRCAFARALLLRP
+486 EQQRCAFVRALLLQPRI
-501 NVLFL
+501 LFL

-511 ALDEATEARC
+511 ALDEASEMSC
-521 YELLKQEL
+521 YRQLRRAL
-529 PHTIIIS
+529 PDAIIIS
-536 VGHRASLERFHGQV
+536 VGHRASLEALHTRTLV
-550 LDLAPC
+550 LLPA
-556 ARASASMQDNKRSF
+556 QRS
-570 TPSPIAKEADEQFG
+570 EQAL
-584 IEEAGS
+584 EYA
-590 PRF
+590 

>member
-9 LLARP
+9 SLARP
-14 FWSSTER
+14 FWSSSER

-42 LLYNFWNLH
+42 ILYNLWNLH

-63 FLIGGG
+63 FLMGGG
-69 QFILLQLGLAT
+69 YFILLQAGLAT

-110 RHRYLKLQ
+110 RQRYLKLQ
-118 LTAPETD
+118 LTSPETD

-138 ISMSL
+138 IGMSL

-166 SSLVQISIVGEELV
+166 SSLVRIPIAGEELV

-209 LNFIQQ
+209 LNFLQQ

-245 ARFSRRLGAT
+245 ARFSQRLGAA

-266 KIVLG
+266 KVVLG

-279 AMIIPMFIMAP
+279 AMIIPMFVMAP

-315 MAYLVRVFPEIA
+315 MAYLVKVFPEIA
-327 EWKSVIDRLMGF
+327 EWKSIVDRLTGF
-339 QQRLGSVTSDP
+339 QQRLASVGDEA
-350 GVQLQHRPDSFE
+350 GVRLEHQADGFE
-362 VQNLSLWLPDG
+362 VQDLALWLPNG
-373 KPLLS
+373 KPLFA
-378 GLDLRLQPG
+378 GLDLNLRSG
-387 ESLLIR
+387 DSLLIR
-393 APSGYGKSTLI
+393 APSGFGKSTLI
-404 RALTGIWSHASGLA
+404 RALTGIWSHACGLA
-418 QYDLGNILTL
+418 RYDLGNVLTL

-440 DILWYPASP
+440 GMLWYPAP
-449 HPEEDPT
+449 ARPEDDARL
-456 LQHVMHQ
+456 LQVMRQ
-463 CGLGHLAER
+463 CGLDHLSEQ
-472 LDAELDWSQ
+472 LNAELDWAQ

-506 DESSS
+506 DETSS
-511 ALDEATEARC
+511 ALDEATERNC
-521 YELLKQEL
+521 YAQLKQSL
-529 PHTIIIS
+529 PNSIIIS
-536 VGHRASLERFHGQV
+536 VGHRASLEQLHSRTLNLQHCQ
-550 LDLAPC
+550 LA
-556 ARASASMQDNKRSF
+556 
-570 TPSPIAKEADEQFG
+570 E
-584 IEEAGS
+584 
-590 PRF
+590 PRLEYS

>member
-9 LLARP
+9 SLARP
-14 FWSSTER
+14 FWSSAER

-63 FLIGGG
+63 FLIGGI
-69 QFILLQLGLAT
+69 QFLFLQMGLAI

-99 STENTLQLWLQ
+99 ATENTLQLWLQ
-110 RHRYLKLQ
+110 RQRYLKLQ

-138 ISMSL
+138 ITMSL

-166 SSLVQISIVGEELV
+166 SSLVRIPFAGEELV

-190 LYSILGT
+190 LYSVLGT
-197 GGAFWLGRTLPR
+197 GGAFWLGRALPR

-215 RREADFRFSLMRLR
+215 RREADFRFAMMRLR

-245 ARFSRRLGAT
+245 ARFSQRLGAA
-255 LENFWALVKQQ
+255 LENFWMLVKQQ
-266 KIVLG
+266 KVVLG

-315 MAYLVRVFPEIA
+315 MAYLVKVFPEVA
-327 EWKSVIDRLMGF
+327 EWKSVVDRLTGF
-339 QQRLGSVTSDP
+339 QQRLGSVGNEN
-350 GVQLQHRPDSFE
+350 GVRLEHQADGFE
-362 VQNLSLWLPDG
+362 VQDLSLWLPNG
-373 KPLLS
+373 RRLLE
-378 GLDLRLQPG
+378 GLDLHLQPG
-387 ESLLIR
+387 ERLLIQ
-393 APSGYGKSTLI
+393 APSGFGKSTLI
-404 RALTGIWSHASGLA
+404 RALTGIWNHASGA
-418 QYDLGNILTL
+418 ARYDLGRTLTL
-428 AQKPYLPLGSLR
+428 AQKPYLPLGTLR
-440 DILWYPASP
+440 DMLWYPSAP
-449 HPEEDPT
+449 HPEEDPR
-456 LQHVMHQ
+456 LRAAMHQ
-463 CGLGHLAER
+463 CGIGHLSEQ

-486 EQQRCAFARALLLRP
+486 EQQRCAFVRALLLQP
-501 NVLFL
+501 KVLFL

-511 ALDEATEARC
+511 ALDESSERTC
-521 YELLKQEL
+521 YQQLRHAL
-529 PHTIIIS
+529 PDTIVIS
-536 VGHRASLERFHGQV
+536 VGHRASLAALHSKT
-550 LDLAPC
+550 LDLYC
-556 ARASASMQDNKRSF
+556 RASSDNDPHQQATQHAPNS
-570 TPSPIAKEADEQFG
+570 PSPCRQTR
-584 IEEAGS
+584 S
-590 PRF
+590 PVS

>member
-14 FWSSTER
+14 FWSSAER
-21 RPALLLLFGT
+21 RPAFLLLFGT

-63 FLIGGG
+63 FLIGGV
-69 QFILLQLGLAT
+69 QFLFLQLGLAT

-99 STENTLQLWLQ
+99 ATENTLQLWLQ

-118 LTAPETD
+118 LTVPETD

-131 ADDINLF
+131 ADDINLL
-138 ISMSL
+138 ITLSL
-143 KLSLGLMTALV
+143 KLSLGLLTALL

-166 SSLVQISIVGEELV
+166 SSLVRIPFAGEELV

-197 GGAFWLGRTLPR
+197 GGAFWLGRALPR

-215 RREADFRFSLMRLR
+215 RREADFRFAMMRLR

-245 ARFSRRLGAT
+245 ARFSQRLGAA
-255 LENFWALVKQQ
+255 LENFWSLVKQQ

-315 MAYLVRVFPEIA
+315 MAYLVKVFPEVA
-327 EWKSVIDRLMGF
+327 EWKAVVDRLIGF
-339 QQRLGSVTSDP
+339 QRRLGSVGDENGVCLEHNSD
-350 GVQLQHRPDSFE
+350 GFE
-362 VQNLSLWLPDG
+362 VKDLSLWLPEGRMLLDG
-373 KPLLS
+373 F
-378 GLDLRLQPG
+378 DLHLQPG

-393 APSGYGKSTLI
+393 APSGFGKSTMI
-404 RALTGIWSHASGLA
+404 RALTGVWSHAAGVA
-418 QYDLGNILTL
+418 RYDLGNTLTL
-428 AQKPYLPLGSLR
+428 AQKPYLPLGTLR
-440 DILWYPASP
+440 DMLWYPSAP
-449 HPEEDPT
+449 HPEADPR
-456 LQHVMHQ
+456 LLEAMQQ
-463 CGLGHLAER
+463 CGLGHLSER
-472 LDAELDWSQ
+472 LESELDWSQ

-486 EQQRCAFARALLLRP
+486 EQQRCAFVRALLLQPRI
-501 NVLFL
+501 LFL

-511 ALDEATEARC
+511 ALDEASEMSC
-521 YELLKQEL
+521 YRQLRRAL
-529 PHTIIIS
+529 PDAIVIS
-536 VGHRASLERFHGQV
+536 VGHRASLEALHTRTLV
-550 LDLAPC
+550 LLPA
-556 ARASASMQDNKRSF
+556 QRS
-570 TPSPIAKEADEQFG
+570 EQAL
-584 IEEAGS
+584 EHA
-590 PRF
+590 

>member
-14 FWSSTER
+14 FWSSAEK
-21 RPALLLLFGT
+21 RPAFLLLFGT

-63 FLIGGG
+63 FLIGGV
-69 QFILLQLGLAT
+69 QFLFLQLGLAT

-99 STENTLQLWLQ
+99 ATENTLQQWLQ

-118 LTAPETD
+118 LGVPETD

-131 ADDINLF
+131 ADDINLL
-138 ISMSL
+138 ITLSL

-166 SSLVQISIVGEELV
+166 SSLVKIPFAGEILI

-215 RREADFRFSLMRLR
+215 RREADFRFAMMRLR

-245 ARFSRRLGAT
+245 ARFSQRLGAA

-315 MAYLVRVFPEIA
+315 MAYLVKVFPEVA
-327 EWKSVIDRLMGF
+327 EWKAVVDRLIGF
-339 QQRLGSVTSDP
+339 QRRLDQVADER
-350 GVQLQHRPDSFE
+350 GVRLEHDSEGFE
-362 VQNLSLWLPDG
+362 ATGLSLWLPDG
-373 KPLLS
+373 QTLLTDF
-378 GLDLRLQPG
+378 DLRLQPG
-387 ESLLIR
+387 DSLLIR
-393 APSGYGKSTLI
+393 APSGFGKSTLI
-404 RALTGIWSHASGLA
+404 RALTGIWSHASGVA
-418 QYDLGNILTL
+418 RYDLGNTLTL
-428 AQKPYLPLGSLR
+428 AQKPYLPLGTLR
-440 DILWYPASP
+440 DMLWYPSAP
-449 HPEEDPT
+449 HPQDDPR
-456 LQHVMHQ
+456 LLEVMQQ
-463 CGLGHLAER
+463 CELDHLSAR
-472 LDAELDWSQ
+472 LDDELDWSQ

-486 EQQRCAFARALLLRP
+486 EQQRCAFVRALLLRP
-501 NVLFL
+501 RILFL

-511 ALDEATEARC
+511 ALDEKSERRC
-521 YELLKQEL
+521 YTQLRHAL
-529 PHTIIIS
+529 PDAIVIS
-536 VGHRASLERFHGQV
+536 VGHRASLEALHTRT
-550 LDLAPC
+550 LDLLPA
-556 ARASASMQDNKRSF
+556 QRSDQELEY
-570 TPSPIAKEADEQFG
+570 A
-584 IEEAGS
+584 
-590 PRF
+590 

>member
-21 RPALLLLFGT
+21 RPAFLLLFGT
-31 ILMNLCLVGVN
+31 VLMNLCLVGVN
-42 LLYNFWNLH
+42 ILYNIWNLH

-69 QFILLQLGLAT
+69 HFILLQLGLAT
-80 FTVAAFHFQQKLTL
+80 FTVAAFHFQQKLTV

-118 LTAPETD
+118 LTSPETD

-143 KLSLGLMTALV
+143 KLTLGLMTALV

-166 SSLVQISIVGEELV
+166 SSLVKLPIAGQEVI

-190 LYSILGT
+190 LYSIIGT

-215 RREADFRFSLMRLR
+215 RREADFRFALMRLR

-238 RGESEEH
+238 RGENEEH
-245 ARFSRRLGAT
+245 ARFSRRLGAA

-266 KIVLG
+266 KVVLG

-290 QFFAGAFP
+290 QFFAGTFP

-315 MAYLVRVFPEIA
+315 MAYLVRVFPELA
-327 EWKSVIDRLMGF
+327 EWKSVIDRLTGF
-339 QQRLGSVTSDP
+339 QKRLGSVTSEP
-350 GVQLQHRPDSFE
+350 GVQLEHRPGSFA
-362 VQNLSLWLPDG
+362 VQDLSLWLPEG
-373 KPLLS
+373 KSLLG
-378 GLDLRLQPG
+378 GLNLSLQPG
-387 ESLLIR
+387 ESLLIQ

-404 RALTGIWSHASGLA
+404 RALTGIWSHASGKAL
-418 QYDLGNILTL
+418 YDLGSVLTL
-428 AQKPYLPLGSLR
+428 AQKPYLPLGNLR
-440 DILWYPASP
+440 DMLWYPASP
-449 HPEEDPT
+449 HPEDD
-456 LQHVMHQ
+456 LALHRVMQQ
-463 CGLGHLAER
+463 CNLGHLVEH
-472 LDAELDWSQ
+472 LDKELDWSQ
-481 TLSIG
+481 TLSLG
-486 EQQRCAFARALLLRP
+486 EQQRCAFVRVLLIQP

-511 ALDEATEARC
+511 ALDDATEAHC
-521 YELLKQEL
+521 YGLLKQEL
-529 PHTIIIS
+529 PRTIIIS
-536 VGHRASLERFHGQV
+536 VGHRASLQRFHTRT
-550 LDLAPC
+550 LDLEEY
-556 ARASASMQDNKRSF
+556 K
-570 TPSPIAKEADEQFG
+570 TLEQQ
-584 IEEAGS
+584 EVYS
-590 PRF
+590 

>member
-14 FWSSTER
+14 FWSSAEK

-31 ILMNLCLVGVN
+31 VLMNLCLVGVN
-42 LLYNFWNLH
+42 IFYNFWNLH
-51 FYNALQALDYDA
+51 FYNALQTLDYDA
-63 FLIGGG
+63 FLISSA
-69 QFILLQLGLAT
+69 QFIPLQLGLAT

-99 STENTLQLWLQ
+99 STENTLRLWLQ

-118 LTAPETD
+118 LTALETD

-138 ISMSL
+138 ITMSL

-166 SSLVQISIVGEELV
+166 SSLVRLPIAGQELA
-180 IPGLLVWAAL
+180 IPGLLVWTAL
-190 LYSILGT
+190 LYAILGT
-197 GGAFWLGRTLPR
+197 GGVLWLGRALPQ

-215 RREADFRFSLMRLR
+215 RREADFRFALMRLR

-238 RGESEEH
+238 RGEAEEN
-245 ARFSRRLGAT
+245 ARFTRRLGAA

-266 KIVLG
+266 KVVLG

-305 SAAFGEVHEA
+305 SSAFGEVLEA

-327 EWKSVIDRLMGF
+327 EWKSIIDRLMGF
-339 QQRLGSVTSDP
+339 QKRLDSVTSNP
-350 GVQLQHRPDSFE
+350 GVQLEHRPGSFE
-362 VQNLSLWLPDG
+362 VQDLSLCLPDG
-373 KPLLS
+373 RPLLS
-378 GLDLRLQPG
+378 GLNLHLQPG

-404 RALTGIWSHASGLA
+404 RALTGIWSHASGKA
-418 QYDLGNILTL
+418 QYDLGSVLTL

-440 DILWYPASP
+440 DMLWYPARP
-449 HPEEDPT
+449 RPEDDPA
-456 LQHVMHQ
+456 LQRVMRQ
-463 CGLGHLAER
+463 CGLEHLVDQ

-486 EQQRCAFARALLLRP
+486 EQQRCAFARALLMRP
-501 NVLFL
+501 NVVFL
-506 DESSS
+506 DETSS
-511 ALDEATEARC
+511 ALDEATERNC
-521 YELLKQEL
+521 YTQLKHSL
-529 PHTIIIS
+529 PNSIFIS
-536 VGHRASLERFHGQV
+536 VGHRASLEHLHTRTLNLQPSQLHESK
-550 LDLAPC
+550 LDY
-556 ARASASMQDNKRSF
+556 S
-570 TPSPIAKEADEQFG
+570 
-584 IEEAGS
+584 
-590 PRF
+590 